1 GVRCPVQ
8 SREPDMRR
16 REFITLFGGAAVW
29 PAVAVAQHDN
39 KKRLV
44 GLIAAF
50 NDKEMIPLV
59 AAFRARMQELGWIEG
74 QNIVLDVRATS
85 GDYAKLD
92 AENGSFDL
100 EPVHEVAE
108 RLRYIARREGKPVGN
123 IVEHD
128 AFHYDH
134 QMPGGMVSNLKSQL
148 APLGIAHRLPEVL
161 EEAACACAASWAIR
175 SLSAPLRS
183 SS

>member
-1 GVRCPVQ
+1 
-8 SREPDMRR
+8 MRR
-16 REFITLFGGAAVW
+16 REFIMLFGSAAVW

-92 AENGSFDL
+92 AEASQIGLCLGRCNCCT
-100 EPVHEVAE
+100 
-108 RLRYIARREGKPVGN
+108 GN
-123 IVEHD
+123 
-128 AFHYDH
+128 
-134 QMPGGMVSNLKSQL
+134 
-148 APLGIAHRLPEVL
+148 
-161 EEAACACAASWAIR
+161 
-175 SLSAPLRS
+175 
-183 SS
+183 